1 MEVFVFYRWSG
12 VMGVVAGV
20 LNVIVE
26 LLPERIGQPLDL
38 LVNTLGLWGLPL
50 VSRMF
55 HMRNFTF
62 FMDL

>member
-1 MEVFVFYRWSG
+1 MEVFDFYRWSG

-26 LLPERIGQPLDL
+26 LLPKRIGQPLDL

-50 VSRMF
+50 VSRM
-55 HMRNFTF
+55 
-62 FMDL
+62 